1 MMIVNCFCGMVD
13 RLKAVSL
20 ISSRDHCML
29 KSLIYSP
36 YCSFFKKKKER
47 EESKKKK
54 RKKESKKS
62 IEETRFNTLFQ
73 YYTRRNR

>member
-36 YCSFFKKKKER
+36 HCSFLKKKKKKE
-47 EESKKKK
+47 KK
-54 RKKESKKS
+54 RKKRKEK
-62 IEETRFNTLFQ
+62 
-73 YYTRRNR
+73 RNQKNL